1 MNGLLVRVGIDSTDG
16 EWNAPV
22 LKTGKSAYDF
32 AYVTICESKKPR
44 AGLQSRFYDE
54 FSPAVERLGQKIPD
68 WLVGQPTHLDPDF
81 ENLTYGDCNQRAKQI
96 EGKLGSG
103 DLLVFYAG
111 LRDVASRQL
120 VYALIGL
127 YVIDEIVKAASVPR
141 SSWHKNAH
149 TRRLLT
155 DDASDIVVRAR
166 PGVSGRL
173 RNCLPIGSYRVPSG
187 KPNKRKSY
195 RVEPSL
201 LAKWGDLSV
210 ADGFLQRS
218 VQLPEF
224 QPDASRFY
232 KWFLNQKPEI
242 IAENNPIS

>member
-149 TRRLLT
+149 TRRLLA
-155 DDASDIVVRAR
+155 DNADDIVVRAKQN
-166 PGVSGRL
+166 VSGRFTHCVPMGEW
-173 RNCLPIGSYRVPSG
+173 RNGSYRVRNDIL
-187 KPNKRKSY
+187 K
-195 RVEPSL
+195 E
-201 LAKWGDLSV
+201 WGGLSV
-210 ADGFLQRS
+210 KDGFIQRS
-218 VQLPEF
+218 VYLPEF
-224 QPDASRFY
+224 KDAGKFY
-232 KWFLNQKPEI
+232 RWFKQNNVQLI
-242 IAENNPIS
+242 RRNNP